1 MTDSMRVAIEETT
14 RRRQLQEAYNAEH
27 GITPASIVKAIDDV
41 SLTVYNL
48 DYATPAAMEEREAYL
63 SPQELEARIEQLQGQ
78 MRQAAANLD
87 FERAATLR
95 DKIKALKG
103 RELGLA
109 GVRST
114 RS

>member
-1 MTDSMRVAIEETT
+1 
-14 RRRQLQEAYNAEH
+14 
-27 GITPASIVKAIDDV
+27 
-41 SLTVYNL
+41 
-48 DYATPAAMEEREAYL
+48 MEDREAYM
-63 SPQELEARIEQLQGQ
+63 SPVELDSRIEELQAQ

-95 DKIKALKG
+95 DKIKTLKG

-109 GVRST
+109 GARSS

>member
-1 MTDSMRVAIEETT
+1 M
-14 RRRQLQEAYNAEH
+14 
-27 GITPASIVKAIDDV
+27 DDR
-41 SLTVYNL
+41 
-48 DYATPAAMEEREAYL
+48 DAYL
-63 SPQELEARIEQLQGQ
+63 SPAELDSRIEQLQAQ

-95 DKIKALKG
+95 DKIKTLKA
-103 RELGLA
+103 RELGFA